1 MPCCEAVSLPLR
13 GLKSCLGGIVH
24 PGAGLRTGSS
34 KKSVMPS
41 VGTGRRR
48 IRDPVLP
55 PFAAALSS
63 TRTPCRGRR
72 SFGMDA
78 GAECR
83 GQRQYIRCHRDG
95 LSPGLFVEGFAH
107 CMYFRTLYGPVYQT
121 PGSLR
126 TVRESLLP
134 LSALPSMRLN
144 GLCCPHSP
152 CPIAPPAPPAADVLC
167 CLSGAGE
174 ESVPAGALSPG
185 SLAGRD
191 GRGYLAGG
199 GRDWLFC
206 RQSKVPL
213 RLPCRAS
220 RAVPDFLYGR
230 MAAVIRAAEISR
242 RGLCCQAFSC
252 SCRSPFAFCPLLCL
266 CGLCWKSVLHPCLDL
281 SADLHVPA
289 ANCLAYAPPFPSVR
303 MQRTAQ
309 RV

>member
-1 MPCCEAVSLPLR
+1 MLQAVSLPLR

-24 PGAGLRTGSS
+24 TGAGLRTGSS

-152 CPIAPPAPPAADVLC
+152 CPIALPMCFAACPGREKRVCLRVLCLPAAL
-167 CLSGAGE
+167 
-174 ESVPAGALSPG
+174 
-185 SLAGRD
+185 LAGMAED
-191 GRGYLAGG
+191 TWLVAGG
-199 GRDWLFC
+199 IGFSAGR
-206 RQSKVPL
+206 
-213 RLPCRAS
+213 A
-220 RAVPDFLYGR
+220 
-230 MAAVIRAAEISR
+230 
-242 RGLCCQAFSC
+242 
-252 SCRSPFAFCPLLCL
+252 RSL
-266 CGLCWKSVLHPCLDL
+266 
-281 SADLHVPA
+281 
-289 ANCLAYAPPFPSVR
+289 
-303 MQRTAQ
+303 
-309 RV
+309 

>member
-1 MPCCEAVSLPLR
+1 MPCRDAVSLPLR

-83 GQRQYIRCHRDG
+83 GQRQYIRCHRRG
-95 LSPGLFVEGFAH
+95 LSPGLFVVGFAH
-107 CMYFRTLYGPVYQT
+107 CMDSRTLHGPVYQT

-134 LSALPSMRLN
+134 LSALPSMSLD
-144 GLCCPHSP
+144 GLCCPPLSLSHCSP
-152 CPIAPPAPPAADVLC
+152 CAPRCRCCFAACPGREKRACLRVLC
-167 CLSGAGE
+167 LTA
-174 ESVPAGALSPG
+174 AL
-185 SLAGRD
+185 LAGMAED
-191 GRGYLAGG
+191 TWLVAGG
-199 GRDWLFC
+199 IGFSAGR
-206 RQSKVPL
+206 
-213 RLPCRAS
+213 A
-220 RAVPDFLYGR
+220 
-230 MAAVIRAAEISR
+230 
-242 RGLCCQAFSC
+242 
-252 SCRSPFAFCPLLCL
+252 RSL
-266 CGLCWKSVLHPCLDL
+266 
-281 SADLHVPA
+281 
-289 ANCLAYAPPFPSVR
+289 
-303 MQRTAQ
+303 
-309 RV
+309 